1 MQSRPTF
8 SPFEVEGKLLRDS
21 PLEETQQYG
30 EHQQTRVHA
39 RVRIMFNL
47 NKAHLY
53 SNIHPPLICAEGQ
66 SDGALVSEAE
76 ATLR

>member
-39 RVRIMFNL
+39 KVRIMFNL
-47 NKAHLY
+47 NKAHLH
-53 SNIHPPLICAEGQ
+53 SNAPSPLICGEWQ
-66 SDGALVSEAE
+66 SDDALISEAE
-76 ATLR
+76 ATLQ